1 MILFIRK
8 IFSGIFG
15 TAQYQKYFDNYVASN
30 SLALF
35 FIHCLS
41 IVLVFLSNFI
51 LVKIAGVS
59 NYGGYVYLFNLVY
72 LLVTFSILG
81 LDTLLV
87 KKVAV
92 FNDTKKY
99 PQLKGIVLFALFII
113 VISSII
119 VAALFKIISNLSGS
133 LNFISQINWFAFAL
147 ISLLMLSAMSLSQVV
162 LQGMKKIVWSQVG
175 EKIIRPMILIA
186 LVITF
191 YLFSTQVTL
200 QKLIWINVLSIAITL
215 TVILI
220 FCKKTI
226 GSKLKKIKA
235 EYDLK
240 NWIAASMS
248 FFVVDFLYNFN
259 ARISIF
265 LLGIFKSGESI
276 GIFNIALRVSEIIS
290 FSLVIIN
297 FVLSPVIANL
307 YANGKK
313 EKLQIMITRSA
324 RGTLFIGLLLTAI
337 ILLFSKNILGLFG
350 ARFISGQVALI
361 ILGVGQLIN
370 ILCGS
375 VGLLLLMTG
384 NQRFSIYSLAMGT
397 AINLILNFI
406 LVPKYGIMG
415 SAIASSASLITWNL
429 MMYYFVR
436 RKLDIRTTA
445 FGFL

>member
-1 MILFIRK
+1 MILFIKK

-30 SLALF
+30 SLVLL

-41 IVLVFLSNFI
+41 IILVFFSNFI

-99 PQLKGIVLFALFII
+99 PQLKGILLFALFII

-175 EKIIRPMILIA
+175 EKIIRPLILIT

-200 QKLIWINVLSIAITL
+200 QKLIWINVLSITVTL
-215 TVILI
+215 IVILI

-240 NWIAASMS
+240 NWMTASIS
-248 FFVVDFLYNFN
+248 FFVVDLLYNFN
-259 ARISIF
+259 TRISIF
-265 LLGIFKSGESI
+265 LLGIFKSEESI

-350 ARFISGQVALI
+350 ARFISGQATLI
-361 ILGVGQLIN
+361 VLGFGQLIN

-384 NQRFSIYSLAMGT
+384 NQRFSIYSLGVGT

-406 LVPKYGIMG
+406 LVPKYGILG
-415 SAIASSASLITWNL
+415 SAIASSTSLITWNL
-429 MMYYFVR
+429 MMYYYVR

>member
-1 MILFIRK
+1 MISFIRK

-15 TAQYQKYFDNYVASN
+15 AAQYQKYFDNYVASN
-30 SLALF
+30 SLVLF

-41 IVLVFLSNFI
+41 VLLVFFSNFI
-51 LVKIAGVS
+51 LVRIAGVS

-92 FNDTKKY
+92 YNDAKKY
-99 PQLKGIVLFALFII
+99 PQLKGILLFAFFVI

-133 LNFISQINWFAFAL
+133 LSFISQINWFAFAL
-147 ISLLMLSAMSLSQVV
+147 ISLLLLSIISLSQVV

-175 EKIIRPMILIA
+175 EKIIRPILLIA

-191 YLFSTQVTL
+191 YLFSSQVSL
-200 QKLIWINVLSIAITL
+200 PRLIWINVLSIAITL
-215 TVILI
+215 IVILI
-220 FCKKTI
+220 LCKKTF
-226 GSKLKKIKA
+226 GNKLKKIKP
-235 EYDLK
+235 EYDFK

-248 FFVVDFLYNFN
+248 FFVVDLLYNFN

-265 LLGIFKSGESI
+265 LLGIFHSEESI

-297 FVLSPVIANL
+297 FVLSPAIAKL

-313 EKLQIMITRSA
+313 EKLQIMITKSA
-324 RGTLFIGLLLTAI
+324 RGTLFVGLLLTAI
-337 ILLFSKNILGLFG
+337 ILLFGKNILELFG
-350 ARFISGQVALI
+350 TRFIAGQPALI
-361 ILGVGQLIN
+361 VLGIGQLIN

-384 NQRFSIYSLAMGT
+384 NQRFSIYSLAVGT
-397 AINLILNFI
+397 TINLILNFI

-415 SAIASSASLITWNL
+415 SAIASSASLITWNV